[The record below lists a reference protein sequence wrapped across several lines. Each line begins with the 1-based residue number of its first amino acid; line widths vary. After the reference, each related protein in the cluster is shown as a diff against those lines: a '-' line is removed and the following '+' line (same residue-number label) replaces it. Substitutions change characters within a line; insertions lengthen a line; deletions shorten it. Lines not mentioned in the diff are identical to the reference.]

1 MRTLLLALALAAL
14 PAAAQSDHSHD
25 DGHGQADEG
34 RSGAGRLTFDA
45 ETHAFG
51 SFREGQ
57 PAEVTFRFTNT
68 GTEPVTLADVQ
79 ASCGCTTPR
88 YTTDP
93 VAPGGTGEIVVA
105 YDSQGRPG
113 PFEKTITLA
122 ADGATPRVT
131 TLRISGTVV
140 ADFAGGGVA
149 QGNLTFDADLW
160 DAAEVPAGGGVT
172 HAFQFQNNG
181 AAPVRITAVR
191 TVPEGVEVSFPDRPV
206 FTDDV
211 AALMVIV
218 DDVSAIARP
227 NGRFQVAL
235 SVETTDPVQPVKSL
249 LLRGRVGQPAA
260 ATETSS
266 AD

>member
-1 MRTLLLALALAAL
+1 MRTLLLALALVAL
-14 PAAAQSDHSHD
+14 PAAAQSDHHAG
-25 DGHGQADEG
+25 DGHDHAAEG

-45 ETHAFG
+45 EAHAFG
-51 SFREGQ
+51 SFREGE

-105 YDSQGRPG
+105 YDSNGRPG

-160 DAAEVPAGGGVT
+160 DAAEVPAGSGLT

-191 TVPEGVEVSFPDRPV
+191 TTPEGVEVSFPDRPV

-249 LLRGRVGQPAA
+249 LLRGRVGAA
-260 ATETSS
+260 APVETSS

>member
-1 MRTLLLALALAAL
+1 MRTLLLALALVAL
-14 PAAAQSDHSHD
+14 PAAAQSDHHHD
-25 DGHGQADEG
+25 GDGHDHAAEG

-51 SFREGQ
+51 SFREGE

-88 YTTDP
+88 YTTVP
-93 VAPGGTGEIVVA
+93 VAPGGVGEIVVA
-105 YDSQGRPG
+105 YDSNGRPG
-113 PFEKTITLA
+113 PFEKTVTVA

-140 ADFAGGGVA
+140 ADFAGGGIR
-149 QGNLTFDADLW
+149 QGNVTFDADLW
-160 DAAEVPAGGGVT
+160 DAAEVPAGSGLT

-181 AAPVRITAVR
+181 ATPVRITAVR
-191 TVPEGVEVSFPDRPV
+191 TTPEGVEVSFPDRPV

-211 AALMVIV
+211 AALMVII
-218 DDVSAIARP
+218 DDVSALARA

-235 SVETTDPVQPVKSL
+235 SVETTDAVQPVKSL
-249 LLRGRVGQPAA
+249 LLRGRVGIPPALQ
-260 ATETSS
+260 TSS